1 MSTKI
6 NKPKKTEQKPVVRLI
21 RKANDLVEARYKFD
35 IWETRVFT
43 KMLTLIR
50 QDDADFKEYRIY
62 LKDIIS
68 DFGLQSDKAAYQWLK
83 TGALK
88 LGEKTVKILRDTD
101 EGLKEFR
108 TKIVAGTES
117 FVNDEDGKYID
128 VSFHPRMKPYL
139 LALKSR
145 FTVYD
150 ARNILK
156 LPSTY
161 SIRIYELLKQYEKI
175 GKRKFDL
182 QELKEIVGA
191 VEQIE
196 VKGKKTEKDN
206 YPLYGNFRQKVLLK
220 AERDLENYT
229 DIRFEFEALKRGRK
243 VKEIMFYIFP
253 NIPKKKDKKGRGAAK
268 KATPMI
274 TPPKSEH
281 PVFAELFPLIQEW
294 VSPQLFEKWL
304 TDYPESQV
312 RNSISYTLNRLKK
325 GEKIENVG
333 GYLFAMVKQTNL
345 FDPIAVKK
353 EKKVQKKEE
362 AAAILTKKA
371 TLEQELKSLRQELVN
386 KENAIIEALFLE
398 EPTLEV
404 AIFEATKN
412 NRFSQYDSAKNKE
425 ENLADSLFAGAFRNM
440 VRKRF
445 PKRFVAIDA
454 RYNGKIKLVKQAL
467 QIL

>member
-1 MSTKI
+1 MSKKT
-6 NKPKKTEQKPVVRLI
+6 NKLATTEQKPVVRLI

-43 KMLTLIR
+43 KMLTLIKR
-50 QDDADFKEYRIY
+50 DDEDFKEYRIY
-62 LKDIIS
+62 LKDIIN
-68 DFGLQSDKAAYQWLK
+68 DFGLQTDKAAYQWLK

-191 VEQIE
+191 IEYIE
-196 VKGKKTEKDN
+196 VKGKKVEKDN
-206 YPLYGNFRQKVLLK
+206 YPLYGNFRQKVLLS
-220 AERDLENYT
+220 
-229 DIRFEFEALKRGRK
+229 
-243 VKEIMFYIFP
+243 M
-253 NIPKKKDKKGRGAAK
+253 
-268 KATPMI
+268 
-274 TPPKSEH
+274 
-281 PVFAELFPLIQEW
+281 
-294 VSPQLFEKWL
+294 
-304 TDYPESQV
+304 
-312 RNSISYTLNRLKK
+312 
-325 GEKIENVG
+325 
-333 GYLFAMVKQTNL
+333 
-345 FDPIAVKK
+345 
-353 EKKVQKKEE
+353 
-362 AAAILTKKA
+362 
-371 TLEQELKSLRQELVN
+371 
-386 KENAIIEALFLE
+386 
-398 EPTLEV
+398 
-404 AIFEATKN
+404 
-412 NRFSQYDSAKNKE
+412 
-425 ENLADSLFAGAFRNM
+425 
-440 VRKRF
+440 
-445 PKRFVAIDA
+445 
-454 RYNGKIKLVKQAL
+454 
-467 QIL
+467 

>member
-1 MSTKI
+1 MSEEK
-6 NKPKKTEQKPVVRLI
+6 NKPVPIEQKPVVRLI

-43 KMLTLIR
+43 KMLTLIKR
-50 QDDADFKEYRIY
+50 DDEDFKEYRIY
-62 LKDIIS
+62 LKDIIN
-68 DFGLQSDKAAYQWLK
+68 DFGLQTDKAAYQWLK

-191 VEQIE
+191 IEYVE
-196 VKGKKTEKDN
+196 VKGKKVEKDN

-220 AERDLENYT
+220 AEKDLENYT
-229 DIRFEFEALKRGRK
+229 DIRFEFEAIKRGRK

-253 NIPKKKDKKGRGAAK
+253 NIAK
-268 KATPMI
+268 KQEGKKQKNYSKEENLT
-274 TPPKSEH
+274 KKELLQNGSLEELH
-281 PVFAELFPLIQEW
+281 PLVEDW
-294 VSPQLFEKWL
+294 VDRKLFEKWL
-304 TDYPESQV
+304 VDYPENQI
-312 RNSISYTLNRLKK
+312 RTAISYTLNRLKK
-325 GEKIENVG
+325 GEKIDNIG
-333 GYLFAMVKQTNL
+333 GYMFALVKQTNL
-345 FDPIAVKK
+345 FDPIASKA
-353 EKKVQKKEE
+353 EEQKKRK
-362 AAAILTKKA
+362 AAKKA
-371 TLEQELKSLRQELVN
+371 QESHKAELKNQLKDLHQELVN
-386 KENAIIEALFLE
+386 KESAIIQAIFLE
-398 EPTLEV
+398 QPELEAEV
-404 AIFEATKN
+404 FESTKT
-412 NRFSQYDSAKNKE
+412 NRFSQYDANKTDE
-425 ENLADSLFAGAFRNM
+425 ENLADVMFAGAFRNT
-440 VRKRF
+440 VRKQFPNRF
-445 PKRFVAIDA
+445 AAIDSQ
-454 RYNGKIKLVKQAL
+454 YQKKIQLVKQQL

>member
-1 MSTKI
+1 MSTKQEQI
-6 NKPKKTEQKPVVRLI
+6 KKVVQKPVVRLI

-43 KMLTLIR
+43 KMLTLIK

-62 LKDIIS
+62 LKDIIN

-196 VKGKKTEKDN
+196 VKGKRVEKDN

-220 AERDLENYT
+220 AEKDLENYT

-253 NIPKKKDKKGRGAAK
+253 NIPKKQDTKKTRRTRTKVAK
-268 KATPMI
+268 
-274 TPPKSEH
+274 PKIKENN
-281 PVFAELFPLIQEW
+281 PVFDELHPYIKEW
-294 VSPQLFEKWL
+294 VSVSLFKKWL
-304 TDYPESQV
+304 AEYPESQI
-312 RNSISYTLNRLKK
+312 RNSISYTLNRLKH
-325 GEKIENVG
+325 GDQIENVG
-333 GYLFAMVKQTNL
+333 GYLFAMIKQTNL
-345 FDPIAVKK
+345 FDPIAVKAKKIVQRK
-353 EKKVQKKEE
+353 EKEQGVLVQKEG
-362 AAAILTKKA
+362 
-371 TLEQELKSLRQELVN
+371 LERQLNQLQAELVQ
-386 KENAIIEALFLE
+386 KESAIIEAIFLE
-398 EPTLEV
+398 DPELEQ
-404 AIFEATKN
+404 AIFIATKQ
-412 NRFSQYDSAKNKE
+412 NRFSHYDATKTKA
-425 ENLADSLFAGAFRNM
+425 ENLEDAMFAGAFRNT
-440 VRKRF
+440 VRKKFAHRF
-445 PKRFVAIDA
+445 AAIDKQYKN
-454 RYNGKIKLVKQAL
+454 RIRQVKQAL
-467 QIL
+467 RML

>member
-1 MSTKI
+1 MSKKT
-6 NKPKKTEQKPVVRLI
+6 NKLATTEQKPVVRLI

-43 KMLTLIR
+43 KMLTLIKR
-50 QDDADFKEYRIY
+50 DDEDFKEYRIY
-62 LKDIIS
+62 LKDIIN
-68 DFGLQSDKAAYQWLK
+68 DFGLQTDKAAYQWLK

-191 VEQIE
+191 IEYIE
-196 VKGKKTEKDN
+196 VKGKKVEKDN

-220 AERDLENYT
+220 AEKDLENYT
-229 DIRFEFEALKRGRK
+229 DLRFEFDAIKRGRK
-243 VKEIMFYIFP
+243 VKEIMFHIFP
-253 NIPKKKDKKGRGAAK
+253 NKPKKQDEKKKRRMSRGEAK
-268 KATPMI
+268 SK
-274 TPPKSEH
+274 KKLLDNGH
-281 PVFAELFPLIQEW
+281 VDELYLLVEDW
-294 VSPQLFEKWL
+294 VTQKLFKKWL
-304 TDYPESQV
+304 TDYSENKV
-312 RNSISYTLNRLKK
+312 RTAIIYTLNRLKK

-333 GYLFAMVKQTNL
+333 GYIFAMIKQPNL
-345 FDPIAVKK
+345 FDPIANKATERRKRKAEK
-353 EKKVQKKEE
+353 EGKETQKIQLKTQLKDLHQELLDKESAIIQAIFLEQPAVE
-362 AAAILTKKA
+362 AEVFELTKH
-371 TLEQELKSLRQELVN
+371 
-386 KENAIIEALFLE
+386 
-398 EPTLEV
+398 
-404 AIFEATKN
+404 
-412 NRFSQYDSAKNKE
+412 NRFSHYDATKTVE
-425 ENLADSLFAGAFRNM
+425 ENLADAMFAGAFRNT
-440 VRKRF
+440 VRKQC
-445 PKRFVAIDA
+445 PTWFVEIDA
-454 RYNGKIKLVKQAL
+454 QYNKKIQAVKQAL
-467 QIL
+467 QNL